1 MKTVEVADRIA
12 PLGANR
18 ESGRV
23 STLGDFAV
31 LTKARLSAMVIFT
44 TAIGYL
50 MGSDGQGSMWG
61 LFCTV
66 IGTAFAAASAAAL
79 NQVMEMEVDRLM
91 ERTRERPLAA
101 GRMRRR
107 VGAFLGIVLGAL
119 GVGGLWMLSG
129 KLAAVLALLTIVIY
143 LLAYTPLK
151 RRSSWC
157 TLVGAV
163 SGALPPVIGWAGAPV
178 QELWVAGALF
188 GVLFLWQ
195 IPHFLAIAWMYREEY
210 ESGGFVMLRRGDET
224 GVWTAAEGLLFSL
237 GLLGGSLWLT
247 WSGKV
252 GSAFGVGS
260 GILNLL
266 FVGSSVV
273 FLLDRTRVTAKRLF
287 FASIVYLPGM
297 LVLLVLS
304 KR

>member
-1 MKTVEVADRIA
+1 
-12 PLGANR
+12 
-18 ESGRV
+18 
-23 STLGDFAV
+23 
-31 LTKARLSAMVIFT
+31 MVIFT

-50 MGSDGQGSMWG
+50 MGSDGQGSVWG

-79 NQVMEMEVDRLM
+79 NQVMEIEVDRLM

-107 VGAFLGIVLGAL
+107 AGAFWGIVLGAL

-178 QELWVAGALF
+178 QELWVACALF

-210 ESGGFVMLRRGDET
+210 ESAGFVMLRRGDET
-224 GVWTAAEGLLFSL
+224 GVWTALEGLLFSL

-266 FVGSSVV
+266 FVGSCVV
-273 FLLDRTRVTAKRLF
+273 FLLDRTRVAAKRLF